1 MVFWIRDILKVS
13 RENKFYKSV
22 AYDLIS
28 KEKSFLKYQE
38 WYIFI
43 SEIKKAFRELTEDP
57 AGFIRTTT
65 NLCPQRK

>member
-43 SEIKKAFRELTEDP
+43 SEIKKAF
-57 AGFIRTTT
+57 
-65 NLCPQRK
+65 